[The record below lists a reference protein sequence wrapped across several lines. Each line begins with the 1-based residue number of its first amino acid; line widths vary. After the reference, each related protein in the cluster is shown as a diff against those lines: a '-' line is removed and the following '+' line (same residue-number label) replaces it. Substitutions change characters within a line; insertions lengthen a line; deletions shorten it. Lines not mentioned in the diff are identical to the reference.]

1 MSDADD
7 RWEILQLMHRYSH
20 AVDSGDF
27 DAFADLFSKGAFT
40 IASAGATLRGREE
53 VKHHAVASVFLYDG
67 SPRTN
72 HFLENPVI
80 EIAADGLTARATSY
94 VQVLQEVLPDFP
106 LQTIATARYR
116 DTFARDEDGWHFTE
130 RVAEPVFRGDLSHHT
145 RAAGEPSPGG
155 P

>member
-7 RWEILQLMHRYSH
+7 RWEILQLIHRYSH

-27 DAFADLFSKGAFT
+27 DTFADLFSKGTFT
-40 IASAGATLRGREE
+40 SVGRSMRGRDE
-53 VKHHAVASVFLYDG
+53 VKHHAVTSVLLYDG

-72 HFLENPVI
+72 HFVENPLI
-80 EIAADGLTARATSY
+80 EIAPDRRSARATSY

-116 DTFARDEDGWHFTE
+116 DTFGRDEDGWHFTE
-130 RVAEPVFRGDLSHHT
+130 RVAEAVFLGDLSHHT
-145 RAAGEPSPGG
+145 RAATEPAAG
-155 P
+155 